1 MTDRILLAAVA
12 AAACAMAAPAMAQ
25 EDWTGF
31 YVGLNGGA
39 SWGDTSL
46 RVQVGNG
53 SGTIAVPP
61 ADAALINRTGSDDN
75 NKTSFTGGIQAG
87 YNYQSGSWLFGLE
100 TDFGFF
106 DISQRR
112 TNLYQSALLISPPVT
127 YTLDQRV
134 KTDWIWTLRPR
145 LGYASGPWMG
155 YVTGGIATSKT
166 KLETSLADNRSPQ
179 NVARLSK
186 DDTDTGW
193 VGGLGG
199 AYAFAPNMSVR
210 GEWLYADFGKIHKT
224 VTGTNNFVTITPEAS
239 VKANIFRVGVD
250 YKF

>member
-1 MTDRILLAAVA
+1 MTYRFMLGVAAVA
-12 AAACAMAAPAMAQ
+12 AFATTAPAMAQ

-31 YVGLNGGA
+31 YVGANGGV
-39 SWGDTSL
+39 SWGDTKL
-46 RVQVGNG
+46 NLQIGTG
-53 SGTIAVPP
+53 SGPVAVPP
-61 ADAALINRTGSDDN
+61 GDVGVINRTGSDDD
-75 NKTSFTGGIQAG
+75 NKTSFTGGLQAG
-87 YNYQSGSWLFGLE
+87 YNYQSGSWLFGIE
-100 TDFGFF
+100 TDIGFF

-112 TNLYQSALLISPPVT
+112 TNVYQSGLLISPPIT

-145 LGYASGPWMG
+145 LGYVSGPWMG

-166 KLETSLADNRSPQ
+166 KLETRFADNRSPQ
-179 NVARLSK
+179 NVAELKK

-199 AYAFAPNMSVR
+199 AYAFSPNMSVR
-210 GEWLYADFGKIHKT
+210 GEWLYVDFGKIHKT
-224 VTGTNNFVTITPEAS
+224 VTGSNNFVTITPEAS
-239 VKANIFRVGVD
+239 VKANLIRMGID